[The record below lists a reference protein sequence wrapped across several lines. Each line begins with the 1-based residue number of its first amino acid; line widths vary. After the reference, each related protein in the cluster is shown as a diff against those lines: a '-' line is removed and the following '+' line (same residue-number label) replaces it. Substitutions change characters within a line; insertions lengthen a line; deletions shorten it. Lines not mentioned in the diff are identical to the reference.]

1 MSKEDRDKILI
12 GVGIG
17 IGIGVVA
24 VTTAPAWLPA
34 AEAHALQTAAVKGAK
49 FLLASSVV

>member
-1 MSKEDRDKILI
+1 MSKEDKKVILI

-17 IGIGVVA
+17 IGVVA
-24 VTTAPAWLPA
+24 VVTAPAWLPA
-34 AEAHALQTAAVKGAK
+34 AEAHALQTAAVAGGK